1 MSGDTLKAAATGLT
15 LQQGGPHDLFRR
27 LIVGGTLDSPISSAE
42 LVQRVAETFGQKY
55 ETRHV
60 QTYMRK
66 FMEAE
71 IIRAIKPKG
80 MKSNYYVIASVTR
93 EEALREIGKDR
104 RVLEVEA
111 QLFSDTLVKALAKN
125 FSAELAELHTNF
137 GRHGNATAFLLR
149 KILEKLLIIVF
160 GKLGRTSAIE
170 DKLRPGGWKGLQEI
184 VDVASREKVSGLP
197 VLTGKTA
204 TELRGIKFLGDT
216 AAHNPLV
223 DVEMPTIVP
232 QMPFLITAFG
242 ELVRH
247 L

>member
-1 MSGDTLKAAATGLT
+1 MSGDAVKASAAGLA

-27 LIVGGTLDSPISSAE
+27 LIVDGALDSPTSSAE
-42 LVQRVAETFGQKY
+42 LVRRVAESFGQRY

-66 FMEAE
+66 FMEAG
-71 IIRAIKPKG
+71 IVRAVKPKTART
-80 MKSNYYVIASVTR
+80 NYYVIASVTR

-111 QLFSDTLVKALAKN
+111 QLFSDALVKALARN
-125 FSAELAELHTNF
+125 FSTELAELQANF

-160 GKLGRTSAIE
+160 GKLGRASAIE
-170 DKLRPGGWKGLQEI
+170 DKSRPGGWRGLQEM

-197 VLTGKTA
+197 VLTGRTA
-204 TELRGIKFLGDT
+204 SELRGVKFLGDT

-232 QMPFLITAFG
+232 QMPFLITALG
-242 ELVRH
+242 ELSRH

>member
-1 MSGDTLKAAATGLT
+1 MSGDELKASAAALT
-15 LQQGGPHDLFRR
+15 LQRGGPHDLFRR
-27 LIVGGTLDSPISSAE
+27 LVVDGILDLPLSSAE
-42 LVQRVAETFGQKY
+42 LVRRVAETFGQKY

-66 FMEAE
+66 FMDAG
-71 IIRAIKPKG
+71 IIRAVKPKAVR
-80 MKSNYYVIASVTR
+80 SNYYVIASVTR

-111 QLFSDTLVKALAKN
+111 QLFSDTLVKALARN
-125 FSAELAELHTNF
+125 FSTEIAELQTNF
-137 GRHGNATAFLLR
+137 GKHGNATAFLLR

-170 DKLRPGGWKGLQEI
+170 DKSRPGGWRGLQEI
-184 VDVASREKVSGLP
+184 VDIASREKVSGLP
-197 VLTGKTA
+197 VLTGRTA

-223 DVEMPTIVP
+223 DVEMPTIIP
-232 QMPFLITAFG
+232 QMPFLVTAFG
-242 ELVRH
+242 ELSRH

>member
-1 MSGDTLKAAATGLT
+1 MSGDALKASATALT
-15 LQQGGPHDLFRR
+15 LQQGGLHDLFRR
-27 LIVGGTLDSPISSAE
+27 LIVGGTLDTPMSSAE
-42 LVQRVAETFGQKY
+42 LVQTVAENFGQKY

-71 IIRAIKPKG
+71 IVRAIKPKG
-80 MKSNYYVIASVTR
+80 GNGNYYVIASVTR

-111 QLFSDTLVKALAKN
+111 QLFSDTLVKALARD
-125 FSAELAELHTNF
+125 FSPELAELEANF

-160 GKLGRTSAIE
+160 GKLGKTSAIE
-170 DKLRPGGWKGLQEI
+170 DKSRPGGWRGLQEI
-184 VDVASREKVSGLP
+184 VDIASREKVSGLP
-197 VLTGKTA
+197 VLTGRTA
-204 TELRGIKFLGDT
+204 AELRGVKFLGDT

-223 DVEMPTIVP
+223 NVEMPTIVP

-242 ELVRH
+242 ELSRH

>member
-1 MSGDTLKAAATGLT
+1 MSGDALKASAAALT
-15 LQQGGPHDLFRR
+15 LQRGGPYDLFRR
-27 LIVGGTLDSPISSAE
+27 LIVDGVLDSPTSSAD
-42 LVQRVAETFGQKY
+42 LVQNIAENFGQRY

-66 FMEAE
+66 FMDAG
-71 IIRAIKPKG
+71 ILRAVRPKAART
-80 MKSNYYVIASVTR
+80 NYYVIASVTR

-104 RVLEVEA
+104 RILEVEA
-111 QLFSDTLVKALAKN
+111 QLFSDTLVKALARD
-125 FSAELAELHTNF
+125 FSTELDEVHTNF
-137 GRHGNATAFLLR
+137 GRHGNSTAFLLR

-160 GKLGRTSAIE
+160 GKLGRTPAIE
-170 DKLRPGGWKGLQEI
+170 DKSRPGGWRGLQEI
-184 VDVASREKVSGLP
+184 VDIASREKVNGLP

-204 TELRGIKFLGDT
+204 NELRGIKFLGDT

-232 QMPFLITAFG
+232 QMPFLITALS
-242 ELVRH
+242 ELSRH